1 MNYEIKNKF
10 IQVKINS
17 FGAELNSLKRVDTN
31 LEYLWQGN
39 PQYWNRH
46 SPVLF
51 PIVGRLKDDS
61 YFYKNK
67 KYSMTQ
73 HGFARDNEFS
83 LTKQTDNYLEF
94 KLENNEKSLE
104 IYPFL
109 FELYIGYELVDNK
122 IIISYKVKNNSNE
135 KMLFSIG
142 AHPAFNWALNENE
155 KKEDYF
161 LEFENIK
168 EIKRYFL
175 NDKGLVYESANLEIK
190 ENKMFL
196 TEKLFQQDALVFN
209 DINIKNITLKN
220 INNQN
225 FVKVNF
231 DNFTYLG
238 IWSKPTGAPFICIEP
253 WYGVA
258 DDINTNQNIEN
269 KKGMISLEKYE
280 VFSTSYNIEL

>member
-73 HGFARDNEFS
+73 HGFARDNEFL

-238 IWSKPTGAPFICIEP
+238 IWSKPIGAPFICIEP

>member
-1 MNYEIKNKF
+1 MIA
-10 IQVKINS
+10 I
-17 FGAELNSLKRVDTN
+17 
-31 LEYLWQGN
+31 
-39 PQYWNRH
+39 
-46 SPVLF
+46 
-51 PIVGRLKDDS
+51 
-61 YFYKNK
+61 FYKNK

-109 FELYIGYELVDNK
+109 FELYIAYELVDNK

>member
-73 HGFARDNEFS
+73 HGFARDNEFL

>member
-10 IQVKINS
+10 IEAKINS

-109 FELYIGYELVDNK
+109 FELYIAYELVDNK

-196 TEKLFQQDALVFN
+196 NEKLFQQDALVFN

>member
-1 MNYEIKNKF
+1 
-10 IQVKINS
+10 
-17 FGAELNSLKRVDTN
+17 
-31 LEYLWQGN
+31 
-39 PQYWNRH
+39 
-46 SPVLF
+46 
-51 PIVGRLKDDS
+51 
-61 YFYKNK
+61 
-67 KYSMTQ
+67 
-73 HGFARDNEFS
+73 
-83 LTKQTDNYLEF
+83 
-94 KLENNEKSLE
+94 
-104 IYPFL
+104 
-109 FELYIGYELVDNK
+109 
-122 IIISYKVKNNSNE
+122 
-135 KMLFSIG
+135 MLFSIG

>member
-10 IQVKINS
+10 IEAKINS

-73 HGFARDNEFS
+73 HGFARDNEFL